1 MKGNARLPP
10 SCRSIGHCLQDL
22 APAMDEATSLPTLQ
36 DSQVLPEDRG
46 GMEDVAQGCLWKVL
60 EEAAKSVDRALEEEQ
75 DLGGGEDL
83 GGAGVVVE
91 ASLAYPQVRVA
102 RRVDQSFDRLKKRL
116 ISMYLAEC
124 SY

>member
-1 MKGNARLPP
+1 M
-10 SCRSIGHCLQDL
+10 
-22 APAMDEATSLPTLQ
+22 
-36 DSQVLPEDRG
+36 
-46 GMEDVAQGCLWKVL
+46 L